1 MAEIIDFGGKGK
13 KLDFDPDLT
22 LDQLKGKLQA
32 FVLVGQD
39 HNGNEV
45 TAITYGHLPEALWI
59 LERGRKN
66 ILERGDAKE

>member
-39 HNGNEV
+39 HDGNEV

-59 LERGRKN
+59 LERGRKA
-66 ILERGDAKE
+66 ILERPDEK

>member
-39 HNGNEV
+39 HDGNEV
-45 TAITYGHLPEALWI
+45 TAITYGHLPEALWMLERAKKSI
-59 LERGRKN
+59 LERPDEK
-66 ILERGDAKE
+66 

>member
-39 HNGNEV
+39 HEGNEV

-59 LERGRKN
+59 LERGRKA
-66 ILERGDAKE
+66 ILERPDEK

>member
-39 HNGNEV
+39 HDGNEV
-45 TAITYGHLPEALWI
+45 TAITFGHLPEALWVLERGKKSI
-59 LERGRKN
+59 LERADV
-66 ILERGDAKE
+66 E

>member
-39 HNGNEV
+39 HDGNEV
-45 TAITYGHLPEALWI
+45 TAITYGNLPEALWI
-59 LERGRKN
+59 LERAKKS
-66 ILERGDAKE
+66 ILERPDAK

>member
-1 MAEIIDFGGKGK
+1 MADIIEFGGKGR

-45 TAITYGHLPEALWI
+45 TAITYGNFRLNLIQRLTSRLCSAI
-59 LERGRKN
+59 V
-66 ILERGDAKE
+66 